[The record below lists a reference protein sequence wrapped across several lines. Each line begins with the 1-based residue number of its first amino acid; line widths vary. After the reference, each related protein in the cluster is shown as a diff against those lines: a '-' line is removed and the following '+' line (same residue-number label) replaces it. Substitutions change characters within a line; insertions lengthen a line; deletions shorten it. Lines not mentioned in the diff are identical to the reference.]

1 MRFDFGILS
10 HFRANLRFRT
20 PLEQFQGR
28 ARFQRYKHVLTR
40 LKLPTTGTTNA
51 TVKRGNSGG
60 NSGRD
65 WSICSLHA
73 LLEHFMHIS
82 SFYRDLMQQCIAQ
95 HGNVLR
101 LVLYYDELTPGDAF
115 APDNRRKHWVI
126 YTAFLEFGQAC
137 LSQEEA
143 WLPIG
148 VIRNTT
154 VKTIEGGISNV
165 IRLLLRSWCGRPM
178 MLKELQEL
186 ITIGSVC
193 SLADLDA
200 HRAVSQHMGTS
211 SLRPCTKCRNVM
223 MKGHKSCTARSWQV
237 DITCKDFQKFDIAT
251 DEDIF
256 QTLNLLQKTYEAT
269 VARAPRARV
278 PKGTVTVAEL
288 EKAHGLHRDPYS
300 MYMDMSLR
308 NYVQPVRGV
317 MYDPMHTMYQSGV
330 FTIGVSQFLLV
341 LRKVGKRH
349 FTHIADF
356 FGGDWQVPFFQRD
369 RLEKLRQMWTPK
381 REEAMLRKKG
391 KLIKANASEQLGV
404 YPMLR
409 KIAAEMCNSAIC
421 NSAAMQPHFEC
432 FEALCDLADALNDAK
447 FCRFDDRKEHHDK
460 MMLLL
465 VRYYKLQ
472 SELYGDASTKPKA
485 HVMFHIISDF
495 LTNGCILDCFALERM
510 NLLPKRVSEKIQN
523 TTTFEKSVI
532 IRAIDIRSRQ
542 LETLQLCDTLYPE
555 EQSAQQCTEFLGIA
569 CTIGD
574 RLRLKCG
581 FQLANNDVCFVGK
594 DHACCFVKACFR
606 ADCKVGVF
614 AERLEFLEDVGSGC
628 SKWRRLLKE
637 CILMAI
643 GPKKIIK
650 RSSRHD
656 FSNEF

>member
-1 MRFDFGILS
+1 MQNRFVVFGFWYDFRI
-10 HFRANLRFRT
+10 HFHFGATLRFRT

-28 ARFQRYKHVLTR
+28 ARSRKYKHVLTR
-40 LKLPTTGTTNA
+40 LKLPATISSANA
-51 TVKRGNSGG
+51 PAGELYWT
-60 NSGRD
+60 
-65 WSICSLHA
+65 ICGLHA
-73 LLEHFMHIS
+73 LLEHVIRIS
-82 SFYRDLMQQCIAQ
+82 SFYKDLMQQCIAE

-101 LVLYYDELTPGDAF
+101 LLLYYDELTPGDAF

-126 YTAFLEFGQAC
+126 YTAFMEFGQAC
-137 LSQEEA
+137 LSREEA

-148 VIRNTT
+148 IIRNTM
-154 VKTIEGGISNV
+154 VKKIDGGISNV

-193 SLADLDA
+193 NLADLDA
-200 HRAVSQHMGTS
+200 HRAVSQLMGTS

-223 MKGHKSCTARSWQV
+223 KKGHKSCTARSWQV

-256 QTLNLLQKTYEAT
+256 QALGLLQKTHEAT

-278 PKGTVTVAEL
+278 PRGTVTVAEL

-317 MYDPMHTMYQSGV
+317 MYDPMHTMYQNGV

-349 FTHIADF
+349 FSHIADF
-356 FGGDWQVPFFQRD
+356 FDGDWQVPLFLQS
-369 RLEKLRQMWTPK
+369 KLGNLRRMWTPK

-391 KLIKANASEQLGV
+391 KLIKASASEQLGV

-409 KIAAEMCNSAIC
+409 KIAAVIC
-421 NSAAMQPHFEC
+421 NSAADMQPHFEC

-447 FCRFDDRKEHHDK
+447 RCRFDDRKEHHDK

-472 SELYGDASTKPKA
+472 GELYGDASTKPKA

-510 NLLPKRVSEKIQN
+510 NLLPKRVSENIRG
-523 TTTFEKSVI
+523 TVTFEKSVI
-532 IRAIDIRSRQ
+532 VRAI
-542 LETLQLCDTLYPE
+542 
-555 EQSAQQCTEFLGIA
+555 
-569 CTIGD
+569 
-574 RLRLKCG
+574 
-581 FQLANNDVCFVGK
+581 
-594 DHACCFVKACFR
+594 
-606 ADCKVGVF
+606 
-614 AERLEFLEDVGSGC
+614 
-628 SKWRRLLKE
+628 
-637 CILMAI
+637 
-643 GPKKIIK
+643 
-650 RSSRHD
+650 
-656 FSNEF
+656 